1 MAGEGEPT
9 LDTETE
15 HFLDLLNKK
24 GSLAKKTLVTN
35 GSLLMR
41 MSDEYINNI
50 DILSISLD
58 TVDPEKFKILSKNG
72 RLSDVI
78 DGVIKIKKIKPSI
91 YLKCGVVSASY
102 NIDEIENIYRFCN
115 NHGFEQLNIGPL
127 GYHDKRLLPSVS
139 RKNFL
144 STFLEKYRES
154 KLPVVVARS
163 GIDSYFQDL
172 YPENETVRTNSDLL
186 AYYKNLENN
195 AKTSP
200 VKLNAPSLNFSTLDV
215 NFPGKVLQN
224 QVYANDWKEHYTF
237 LSSQLISKIDIQVP
251 YCIAP
256 WYNVVVSTATGIFS
270 PCCIFACRFNGPVVQ
285 EIRENTVIGSDF
297 LSLDKYYNSD
307 YMQSLR
313 HSMFNEEFLPQIC
326 KNCKS
331 YQRLFGLNFVLT
343 VARELNMNFRKLHI
357 KDKSIISPAF
367 TDCFDQASA
376 PLYELQIGEK
386 TAFADNPKARQ
397 MLLSGFAVAPMNVA
411 WTNSERSEFA
421 FRVLVKM
428 RTFLSRIKMLLS
440 GFAVAPM
447 NVAWTNSERS
457 EFAFRVPPGT
467 EGNLSL
473 WIDCM
478 VFAPEQLGENQFA
491 DVKINGVSVTRLA
504 FSKTQAE
511 RFEIRLPRLEPEE
524 DGYMV
529 HMLFSERRSP
539 AELGLGK
546 DLHRLGLGIFTL
558 QVELLNS

>member
-58 TVDPEKFKILSKNG
+58 TVDPGKFKILSKNG

-102 NIDEIENIYRFCN
+102 NIDEIEDIYRFCN

-127 GYHDKRLLPSVS
+127 GYDDKRLLPNVS

-195 AKTSP
+195 AKKSP
-200 VKLNAPSLNFSTLDV
+200 GKLNGPSLNFSTLDV
-215 NFPGKVLQN
+215 NFPGKVLEN

-237 LSSQLISKIDIQVP
+237 LSSQLIRKIDIQVP

-270 PCCIFACRFNGPVVQ
+270 PCCIFLCRFNGPVVQ

-297 LSLDKYYNSD
+297 LSLDEYYNSD

-313 HSMFNEEFLPQIC
+313 HSMFHEEFLPQIC

-343 VARELNMNFRKLHI
+343 VARELNINFRKLHI

-421 FRVLVKM
+421 FRVLVKV

-546 DLHRLGLGIFTL
+546 DLRRLGLGIFTL

>member
-195 AKTSP
+195 AKKSP
-200 VKLNAPSLNFSTLDV
+200 GKLNGPSLNFSTLDV
-215 NFPGKVLQN
+215 NFPGKVLEN

-237 LSSQLISKIDIQVP
+237 LSSQLIRKIDIQVP

-270 PCCIFACRFNGPVVQ
+270 PCCIFLCRFNGPVVQ

-297 LSLDKYYNSD
+297 LSLDEYYNSD

-313 HSMFNEEFLPQIC
+313 HSMFHEEFLPQIC

-343 VARELNMNFRKLHI
+343 VARELNINFRKLHI

-546 DLHRLGLGIFTL
+546 DLRRLGLGIFTL